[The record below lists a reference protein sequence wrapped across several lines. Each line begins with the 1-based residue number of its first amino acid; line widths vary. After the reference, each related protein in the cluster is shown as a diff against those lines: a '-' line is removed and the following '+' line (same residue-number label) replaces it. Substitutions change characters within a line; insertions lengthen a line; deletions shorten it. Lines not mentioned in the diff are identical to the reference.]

1 MSFDIEDLKEHN
13 SELLEFLTEHLPD
26 MLWVKDIDGNYLYV
40 NKAICNELL
49 MAKDTQEP
57 VGKKDI
63 FFALR
68 EREAHKEKERWH
80 TFGELCANSDH
91 ITVENNKPMRFE
103 EYGNVKGKLLYL
115 EVHKA
120 PFYDKNGN
128 ILGTVGTG
136 RDITELKNIQK
147 NLEENLAKLDY
158 QANHDSL
165 TKLPNRILFM
175 DRLEQSIKYAQRN
188 KAYLAIIFLDLD
200 NFKTINDT
208 FGHSV
213 GDKILIEASNR
224 MHSKMRKSDTLA
236 RIGGDEFCII
246 LNDIKN
252 ISDILEIVK
261 NGIEIFQEPF
271 VIENYRMDVTI
282 SVGVAIFPDNGED
295 ASTLLKNADAA
306 MYRAKQSGKNKYN
319 FFDEE
324 MTNKAVKKILLEV
337 ELKNAFENDEL
348 LVYYQPQINAKTNEL
363 IGIEALARWNHPT
376 EGIIFPEK
384 FIPMAKDS
392 AMIVQ
397 LDRII
402 MKKAVKQFSLW
413 KEDGLHP
420 GKLSMNITMQQINSE
435 DFCDFFKE
443 LLAIKNIS
451 NKDLVL
457 EITENEIM
465 SNAQASIKTLEKL
478 DQLDISI
485 AIDDFGTGYS
495 SLSYLKKLPI
505 DKFKIDKSFVDG
517 LPYNEED
524 VSLCKTMISL
534 SKNLNVDI
542 IAEGVENSKQRDFLL
557 KNACQEMQGYLY
569 SEAVETKQM
578 TKIIREYTH
587 E

>member
-306 MYRAKQSGKNKYN
+306 MYKAKQSGKNKYN
-319 FFDEE
+319 FFDKRV
-324 MTNKAVKKILLEV
+324 NK
-337 ELKNAFENDEL
+337 
-348 LVYYQPQINAKTNEL
+348 
-363 IGIEALARWNHPT
+363 
-376 EGIIFPEK
+376 
-384 FIPMAKDS
+384 
-392 AMIVQ
+392 
-397 LDRII
+397 
-402 MKKAVKQFSLW
+402 
-413 KEDGLHP
+413 
-420 GKLSMNITMQQINSE
+420 
-435 DFCDFFKE
+435 
-443 LLAIKNIS
+443 
-451 NKDLVL
+451 
-457 EITENEIM
+457 
-465 SNAQASIKTLEKL
+465 
-478 DQLDISI
+478 
-485 AIDDFGTGYS
+485 
-495 SLSYLKKLPI
+495 
-505 DKFKIDKSFVDG
+505 
-517 LPYNEED
+517 
-524 VSLCKTMISL
+524 
-534 SKNLNVDI
+534 
-542 IAEGVENSKQRDFLL
+542 
-557 KNACQEMQGYLY
+557 
-569 SEAVETKQM
+569 
-578 TKIIREYTH
+578 
-587 E
+587 